1 MQTLLTELAVSMSE
15 FKKNPAAV
23 LRRAQGRPVAVLNH
37 NKVDFYLL
45 TPALL
50 ESLLTEPVTGTAE
63 AAPSGQP
70 GAERLVQ
77 PPSFEAGQGGTG
89 VNSGQYKT

>member
-23 LRRAQGRPVAVLNH
+23 LRQAQGRPVAVLNH

-45 TPALL
+45 SPGLL
-50 ESLLTEPVTGTAE
+50 EQLLAATASPAE
-63 AAPSGQP
+63 GPQTYFLRQAKAAL
-70 GAERLVQ
+70 E
-77 PPSFEAGQGGTG
+77 
-89 VNSGQYKT
+89 

>member
-1 MQTLLTELAVSMSE
+1 MAPMQTLLTELAISMSE

-45 TPALL
+45 SPALL
-50 ESLLTEPVTGTAE
+50 ERLLAGPIPGTAQT
-63 AAPSGQP
+63 APSGQP
-70 GAERLVQ
+70 
-77 PPSFEAGQGGTG
+77 TG
-89 VNSGQYKT
+89 PHDWYSPHLLRQAKAAPD

>member
-1 MQTLLTELAVSMSE
+1 MQTLLTELAISMSE

-23 LRRAQGRPVAVLNH
+23 LRQAQGRPVAVLNH

-50 ESLLTEPVTGTAE
+50 EGLLAESAPGSE
-63 AAPSGQP
+63 AAPSEQP
-70 GAERLVQ
+70 GRPKNWYDPHLLRQAKAA
-77 PPSFEAGQGGTG
+77 PD
-89 VNSGQYKT
+89 

>member
-1 MQTLLTELAVSMSE
+1 MELMQTLLTELAISMSE

-50 ESLLTEPVTGTAE
+50 ESLLTGPTLGAAE
-63 AAPSGQP
+63 AAPSGRHKDWYTPHLLRQAKP
-70 GAERLVQ
+70 APE
-77 PPSFEAGQGGTG
+77 
-89 VNSGQYKT
+89 

>member
-70 GAERLVQ
+70 GRPKDWYSPHLLRQAKAAPE
-77 PPSFEAGQGGTG
+77 
-89 VNSGQYKT
+89 

>member
-1 MQTLLTELAVSMSE
+1 MQTLLTELTVSMSE

-45 TPALL
+45 SPGLL
-50 ESLLTEPVTGTAE
+50 EQLLASAGRPAE
-63 AAPSGQP
+63 GPQAHFLRQAKAAP
-70 GAERLVQ
+70 E
-77 PPSFEAGQGGTG
+77 
-89 VNSGQYKT
+89 

>member
-1 MQTLLTELAVSMSE
+1 MQTLLTELAISMSE

-45 TPALL
+45 PPALL
-50 ESLLTEPVTGTAE
+50 ERLLASPAADTAPSAPAGQAGEPQGWQGPHLLRQAK
-63 AAPSGQP
+63 AAPD
-70 GAERLVQ
+70 
-77 PPSFEAGQGGTG
+77 
-89 VNSGQYKT
+89 

>member
-23 LRRAQGRPVAVLNH
+23 LRQAQGQPVAVLNH

-45 TPALL
+45 TPRLL
-50 ESLLTEPVTGTAE
+50 EQLLAS
-63 AAPSGQP
+63 AR
-70 GAERLVQ
+70 GAET
-77 PPSFEAGQGGTG
+77 EAMRTAP
-89 VNSGQYKT
+89 VSASGPRAHFLRQAKAAAE

>member
-1 MQTLLTELAVSMSE
+1 MALMQTLLTELAISMSE

-45 TPALL
+45 TPDLL
-50 ESLLTEPVTGTAE
+50 ERLLNGPPPGAAP

-70 GAERLVQ
+70 GRPQDRYSPHLLRQAKAA
-77 PPSFEAGQGGTG
+77 PD
-89 VNSGQYKT
+89 

>member
-1 MQTLLTELAVSMSE
+1 MVLMQTLLTELAISMSE

-45 TPALL
+45 SPALL
-50 ESLLTEPVTGTAE
+50 ERLLAGPATDPAPSAPTRQASGPQGWHGPHLLRQTK
-63 AAPSGQP
+63 AAPD
-70 GAERLVQ
+70 
-77 PPSFEAGQGGTG
+77 
-89 VNSGQYKT
+89 